1 MVMRFP
7 VLIFCIAVHLVL
19 LGCGAL
25 RPPQPY
31 ETVRPQTPPV
41 RHLTSFSESLRCMD
55 ELFVAYG
62 IGERGIGTVYVT
74 SEGVLDKTGKGL
86 GGDNRD
92 VLISTLSKMSATS
105 GAFKFIDYDARDL
118 EGMLRH
124 VDTFAGSVDKFTW
137 PSYKIK
143 GAITQLDENVDA
155 RSVGLSFALSA
166 VEGGWSK
173 DWQATVVS
181 VDFNI
186 GEMVSQQMLNGLTA
200 NNTMAIIRR
209 GVAVDGGGHFQKAGL
224 FFNVSLDKNEGIYAA
239 LRALIE
245 LSTIEVLGK
254 LAKVPYF
261 KCLQIEHTNPEI
273 LALTADWFAT
283 MPEPERVSFV
293 QRLLARR
300 GYYSGAVTGTRDPAT
315 RDAIARYQAAT
326 DLIPSGRIDL
336 ALYRQLIGQDLHE
349 RVVQAP
355 EGAPVATLEA
365 AKPFLTL
372 TTPRGATPT
381 YRVNERL
388 ALWVQ
393 ASQDAYLSCY
403 YRDGRQRIS
412 RVYPNRFQ
420 PGGLIQANQRVTIP
434 ATPHFSLQ
442 LDTPNSTEAVLC
454 VAAPED
460 LGARMPDHLRPDL
473 EALPVESLEAV
484 VEALRRLAPHTL
496 AQARVLVQVQP

>member
-1 MVMRFP
+1 
-7 VLIFCIAVHLVL
+7 
-19 LGCGAL
+19 
-25 RPPQPY
+25 
-31 ETVRPQTPPV
+31 
-41 RHLTSFSESLRCMD
+41 MD
-55 ELFVAYG
+55 EIFVAYG

-74 SEGVLDKTGKGL
+74 SDGVLDKTGKGL

-92 VLISTLSKMSATS
+92 VLISTISKMSAKS

-118 EGMLRH
+118 EGIIRH
-124 VDTFAGSVDKFTW
+124 VDTFTGSVDKFTW
-137 PSYKIK
+137 PSYQIK
-143 GAITQLDENVDA
+143 GAVTQLDENVDA
-155 RSVGLSFALSA
+155 RSVGISFALPYL
-166 VEGGWSK
+166 EGGWSK

-181 VDFNI
+181 VDVNV
-186 GEMVSQQMLNGLTA
+186 GEVVSRQMLNGMTA
-200 NNTMAIIRR
+200 NNTMALVRR
-209 GVAVDGGGHFQKAGL
+209 GMAVDGGGHFQKAGL
-224 FFNVSLDKNEGIYAA
+224 FFTVSLDKNEGIYAA

-254 LAKVPYF
+254 LAKVPYYQ
-261 KCLQIEHTNPEI
+261 CLHIEQTNPEI

-293 QRLLARR
+293 QRMLARR

-326 DLIPSGRIDL
+326 DLIPSGRVDL
-336 ALYRQLIGQDLHE
+336 ALYRQLIGQDLRE

-355 EGAPVATLEA
+355 EGAPAATLAA

-381 YRVNERL
+381 YQVNERL

-420 PGGLIQANQRVTIP
+420 PGGLIRAQQRVTIP

-442 LDTPNSTEAVLC
+442 LDTPHSTEAVLC
-454 VAAPED
+454 VASPED
-460 LGARMPDHLRPDL
+460 IGARIPDRLRPDL
-473 EALPVESLEAV
+473 EALPVESLDAVAEAW
-484 VEALRRLAPHTL
+484 RRLAPDTL
-496 AQARVLVQVQP
+496 TQARLLVQVRP